1 MLKQPL
7 KEPLKQPG
15 IYTNTAEEELW
26 NGGADDIRLDLPED
40 VRRKIAIELTRISTS
55 GFSANNE
62 FASLISL
69 DTGDVVYG
77 LKKGVKK
84 KKGKIEINIGS
95 WKPFLKKSSKNS
107 LLIAH
112 NHPNKGVHSG
122 DDIEIF
128 YEYNSVNCLLVI
140 SGDKIFNLQRTKNT
154 IDDIT
159 VFRKTI
165 EKFEHRFN
173 ELTVEGETYNEK
185 LYYFLQKVFSEINVI
200 FERW

>member
-1 MLKQPL
+1 MLKQ
-7 KEPLKQPG
+7 PLKQPG

-26 NGGADDIRLDLPED
+26 NGDADDIRLDLPED
-40 VRRKIAIELTRISTS
+40 IKRKIAIELTRISTS

-69 DTGDVVYG
+69 DTGNVVYG

-84 KKGKIEINIGS
+84 KNGDIEINISS
-95 WKPFLKKSSKNS
+95 WKPFLAKSSKNS

-112 NHPNKGVHSG
+112 NHPNKSIHSSN
-122 DDIEIF
+122 DIEIF

-140 SGDKIFNLQRTKNT
+140 SGDKIFNLQRTKYTVEDVNKFYNLLEKYEYG
-154 IDDIT
+154 IKEIT
-159 VFRKTI
+159 VDDKVD
-165 EKFEHRFN
+165 
-173 ELTVEGETYNEK
+173 LEK
-185 LYYFLQKVFSEINVI
+185 LFIFRQKVFREIGVI

>member
-7 KEPLKQPG
+7 KEPG

-26 NGGADDIRLDLPED
+26 NGDANDIRLDLPED

-62 FASLISL
+62 FASLIEL
-69 DTGDVVYG
+69 DRGDVVYG

-84 KKGKIEINIGS
+84 KNGKIEINIGS
-95 WKPFLKKSSKNS
+95 WKPFLSKSSKNS

-112 NHPNKGVHSG
+112 NHPNKGVHSFN
-122 DDIEIF
+122 DIEEF
-128 YEYNSVNCLLVI
+128 YKYNSISCLLVI
-140 SGDKIFNLQRTKNT
+140 GGDKIFNLQRTK
-154 IDDIT
+154 DMVEDIT
-159 VFRKTI
+159 VFHKTVK
-165 EKFEHRFN
+165 KFEHRFN
-173 ELTVEGETYNEK
+173 EFTVDGKTYNEK
-185 LYYFLQKVFSEINVI
+185 LYYFLQKVFGEINVI